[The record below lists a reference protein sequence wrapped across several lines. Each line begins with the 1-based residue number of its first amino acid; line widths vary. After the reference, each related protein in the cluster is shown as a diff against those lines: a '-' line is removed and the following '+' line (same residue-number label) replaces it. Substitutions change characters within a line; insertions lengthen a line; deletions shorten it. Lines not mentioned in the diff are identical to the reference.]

1 MRFGKLLAAVTQNSR
16 ADEPYISYK
25 ELKHNL
31 SKVSALCGKDE
42 PDNSSGDEY
51 GPVQQEI
58 LESQAASSSSSVV
71 AASSGSAM
79 GHPRIVGP
87 QQDFFSLLDHDLA
100 ASKLYVQSNVSGI
113 EAMIGEWQ
121 VAAVKAGLVFTPQ
134 QLDEVRSQLPVH
146 MEEDALVAW
155 LLSLTP
161 GAKTKDARLALVDQY
176 SEVARLLNSL
186 LQYVEVNLT
195 AVRKI
200 LKKFDKKIPPEF
212 RTRKVQDYKV
222 HHELFMPSMQHVLVT
237 AVQMQR
243 LIAET
248 VAESGDL
255 AVPISQLGPESL
267 AVLSSIQNRIAVDD
281 VFGYTKPGKIDVYAK
296 PMSAA
301 AGAVASRLAG
311 NPSTCTEL
319 SLAKAKPVA
328 RPQQAGLVSR
338 TEEEDEDEAPE
349 EAVLVGKPRR
359 RGGRNNRKRGSRKDF
374 EKSQPQAQSQ
384 PQGQPQQQPQLGKG
398 KGKGQRRQNEEP
410 HERAA
415 APNSAA
421 AGPTPCEQKQETMK
435 VAVPAPYGGTQ
446 PLAAMVP
453 QMQMPMMQMVQPRF
467 TPMYG
472 GLPFFVPKAQAGQGK
487 GGNNE
492 APIAFGGIP
501 GTAGAMMEPNCHA
514 SWISMPMMWPQNS
527 GPAQ

>member
-301 AGAVASRLAG
+301 AGAVASRL
-311 NPSTCTEL
+311 STSTEL

-338 TEEEDEDEAPE
+338 TEEEDDDEAPE

-410 HERAA
+410 HERAV

-472 GLPFFVPKAQAGQGK
+472 GLPLFVPKAQAGQGK